1 MLIIS
6 VYFNSFGGMG
16 AIISYS
22 DTMENETVDAASTSE
37 VLSIEVGLKTDT
49 KFIIGGPGFTI
60 AAEIG
65 YVGERETSTSTELS
79 QVKARSRSFSLGDAD
94 DGDVFDVQVSRSW
107 VVYPSFA
114 QRLYQL
120 FVLFSSCVFFF
131 LFFFFFGGFA
141 ILLVV
146 SDFSF

>member
-6 VYFNSFGGMG
+6 VDFNSFGGMG

-22 DTMENETVDAASTSE
+22 DTMENETADAASTSE

-60 AAEIG
+60 AAELG
-65 YVGERETSTSTELS
+65 YVGERETSSSTELS

-94 DGDVFDVQVSRSW
+94 DGDVFDVQVSRPW
-107 VVYPSFA
+107 VVLPLASVYA
-114 QRLYQL
+114 NLL
-120 FVLFSSCVFFF
+120 FCLARV
-131 LFFFFFGGFA
+131 FFFFFF
-141 ILLVV
+141 L
-146 SDFSF
+146 SFSREL